1 MKSKAGL
8 HKKISSIFDGVP
20 IPGSAAGTPAV
31 SSDAAGL
38 TGRGGGEPAVSG
50 LASAEG
56 VSGSLAVAMDTAN
69 AAPPVSATP
78 HRSAGPGRKGWLKS
92 FGGGAR
98 GSRKPPVGKIAMV
111 TVLMIVFGL
120 VLVMAL
126 RQPSASKAGQTPAN
140 PEKDPAAA
148 KKAAEIPTWAMPEPY
163 PAGLRDPMVLVEAPK
178 PVEEETVIEVKKPDL
193 FVIKGV
199 VLGARGN
206 TAIVGSEIVSVG
218 DQVQGAKVTRID
230 RGEVEFEKDGQRW
243 VQTVAP

>member
-20 IPGSAAGTPAV
+20 IPGSAAGTPSV

-38 TGRGGGEPAVSG
+38 TGRGGGDPAAAG

-56 VSGSLAVAMDTAN
+56 VSGSLPVLMDTSG
-69 AAPPVSATP
+69 PV
-78 HRSAGPGRKGWLKS
+78 RSGTAGPGRSTGAGRKGWFKS
-92 FGGGAR
+92 FGGGAM
-98 GSRKPPVGKIAMV
+98 GSGKQPVGKIALV
-111 TVLMIVFGL
+111 GGLMIALGL

-148 KKAAEIPTWAMPEPY
+148 KKAADIPVWAMPEPY

-178 PVEEETVIEVKKPDL
+178 PVEETILEVKQQNL

-199 VLGARGN
+199 VLGAKSN

-218 DQVQGAKVTRID
+218 DQIQGAKVIRID

>member
-20 IPGSAAGTPAV
+20 IPGSAAGTPSV

-38 TGRGGGEPAVSG
+38 TGRGGGDPAASG

-56 VSGSLAVAMDTAN
+56 VSGSLPVLMDTGG
-69 AAPPVSATP
+69 PVRSGTTGSG
-78 HRSAGPGRKGWLKS
+78 RSAGAGRKGWFKS
-92 FGGGAR
+92 LGGGTM
-98 GSRKPPVGKIAMV
+98 GSGKIALV
-111 TVLMIVFGL
+111 GVLMIAFGL
-120 VLVMAL
+120 VLVMAI
-126 RQPSASKAGQTPAN
+126 RQPSASKAGQAPAD

-148 KKAAEIPTWAMPEPY
+148 KKAVDIPVWTMPEPY

-178 PVEEETVIEVKKPDL
+178 PVEETTLDVKKQNL

-199 VLGARGN
+199 VLGAKSN

-218 DQVQGAKVTRID
+218 DQIQGAKVIRID

>member
-20 IPGSAAGTPAV
+20 IPGSAAGIPLAP
-31 SSDAAGL
+31 SDAVGL
-38 TGRGGGEPAVSG
+38 TARGGGDPAASG

-56 VSGSLAVAMDTAN
+56 VSGSLPVLMDTGG
-69 AAPPVSATP
+69 PG
-78 HRSAGPGRKGWLKS
+78 RSRGAGPGHSGGSGRKGWINS
-92 FGGGAR
+92 FGGGQ
-98 GSRKPPVGKIAMV
+98 GGTGKRPAGKVALIG
-111 TVLMIVFGL
+111 VLMLVLGM

-126 RQPSASKAGQTPAN
+126 RQPSAGKADQTPAIPDN
-140 PEKDPAAA
+140 KSAVA
-148 KKAAEIPTWAMPEPY
+148 KKAVDIPVWAIPEPY
-163 PAGLRDPMVLVEAPK
+163 PAGLRDPLALVEPPK
-178 PVEEETVIEVKKPDL
+178 PVEEPIEVKKQDL

-199 VLGARGN
+199 VLGVRGN

-218 DQVQGAKVTRID
+218 DQVQGASVIRID

>member
-38 TGRGGGEPAVSG
+38 TGRGGGDPAASG

-69 AAPPVSATP
+69 AAHPVSATP
-78 HRSAGPGRKGWLKS
+78 NRSAGPGRKGLLKS
-92 FGGGAR
+92 LGGGAM
-98 GSRKPPVGKIAMV
+98 GSGKPPVGKIALVGGLMV
-111 TVLMIVFGL
+111 AFGL
-120 VLVMAL
+120 VLVMAI
-126 RQPSASKAGQTPAN
+126 RQPSASKAGQAPAN

-148 KKAAEIPTWAMPEPY
+148 KKAADIPGWTMPEPY

-178 PVEEETVIEVKKPDL
+178 PVEETTIEVKKPDL

-218 DQVQGAKVTRID
+218 DQIQGAKVIRID

>member
-20 IPGSAAGTPAV
+20 IPGSAAGNPSVPSSTAGFAGPGGGDPAV
-31 SSDAAGL
+31 
-38 TGRGGGEPAVSG
+38 PG

-56 VSGSLAVAMDTAN
+56 VSGSLPVLMDTGS
-69 AAPPVSATP
+69 PV
-78 HRSAGPGRKGWLKS
+78 RSGTAGPGRSTGAVHKGWLKS
-92 FGGGAR
+92 FGGGAK
-98 GSRKPPVGKIAMV
+98 GSGKQPVGKLALV
-111 TVLMIVFGL
+111 GVLMIVLGV
-120 VLVMAL
+120 VLVMVL
-126 RQPSASKAGQTPAN
+126 RQPSAGKAGQTPAN

-148 KKAAEIPTWAMPEPY
+148 KKTAEIPVWTMPEPY
-163 PAGLRDPMVLVEAPK
+163 PAGLRDPMVLAEASK
-178 PVEEETVIEVKKPDL
+178 PVEETTVEVKKQDL

-199 VLGARGN
+199 VLGAKGN

-218 DQVQGAKVTRID
+218 DQIQGAKVIRID

>member
-20 IPGSAAGTPAV
+20 IPGSAAGTPSA
-31 SSDAAGL
+31 SPDATGW
-38 TGRGGGEPAVSG
+38 TGRGGGDPAVSG

-56 VSGSLAVAMDTAN
+56 VSGSLPVLMDMGS
-69 AAPPVSATP
+69 PV
-78 HRSAGPGRKGWLKS
+78 RSGTEGPGRSASTVHKGWFKS
-92 FGGGAR
+92 ISGGGGGKR
-98 GSRKPPVGKIAMV
+98 QTGKIALV
-111 TVLMIVFGL
+111 GGLMIVLGL
-120 VLVMAL
+120 VLVMVL
-126 RQPSASKAGQTPAN
+126 WQPSAGKAGQTPAN
-140 PEKDPAAA
+140 PEKDPVAA
-148 KKAAEIPTWAMPEPY
+148 KKAADIPVWAMPEPY

-178 PVEEETVIEVKKPDL
+178 PVEETSEVKKQTL

-199 VLGARGN
+199 VLGATSN

-218 DQVQGAKVTRID
+218 DQIQGAKVIRID